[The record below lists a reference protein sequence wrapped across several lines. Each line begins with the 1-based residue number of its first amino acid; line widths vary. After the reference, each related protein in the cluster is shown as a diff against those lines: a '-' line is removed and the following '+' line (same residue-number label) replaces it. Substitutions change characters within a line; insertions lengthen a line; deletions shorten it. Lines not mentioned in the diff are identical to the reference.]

1 MASYLLFVV
10 LATYVFFTLAYT
22 AVNIP
27 LVTLLSNETDV
38 PKDRLNL
45 NVFGTIGTN
54 VGQLGV
60 MMFALSLV
68 QLLGGA
74 DEAKGYFLLAIIF
87 GIIGAALLIMCSL
100 TTKECL
106 AQTSDTK
113 TNLSPK
119 QMLQSFSNAPWL
131 IIAIT
136 FFLLIA
142 AVVLRNTQTIYFC
155 QYYLENQAYAAP
167 LMSIMNV
174 LGLPVAIVCPL
185 LAGKFSKKNL
195 IVASCFISALGCIC
209 SLFAG
214 KNFILLMFFNAAI
227 SLGSAIISGIIYV
240 MAAEAVDYGEFK
252 HGFRSQGILMSVIA
266 FAVKIAN
273 SVITMVA
280 SAVLNFNGYVGGA
293 DEQFPSAVNA
303 IRVNYLVIPLIIFIV
318 VGIIN
323 MFYTL
328 DKKYPEVRAALD
340 AKREQNINS
349 SAE

>member
-1 MASYLLFVV
+1 
-10 LATYVFFTLAYT
+10 
-22 AVNIP
+22 
-27 LVTLLSNETDV
+27 
-38 PKDRLNL
+38 
-45 NVFGTIGTN
+45 
-54 VGQLGV
+54 
-60 MMFALSLV
+60 
-68 QLLGGA
+68 
-74 DEAKGYFLLAIIF
+74 
-87 GIIGAALLIMCSL
+87 
-100 TTKECL
+100 
-106 AQTSDTK
+106 
-113 TNLSPK
+113 
-119 QMLQSFSNAPWL
+119 
-131 IIAIT
+131 
-136 FFLLIA
+136 
-142 AVVLRNTQTIYFC
+142 
-155 QYYLENQAYAAP
+155 
-167 LMSIMNV
+167 
-174 LGLPVAIVCPL
+174 
-185 LAGKFSKKNL
+185 
-195 IVASCFISALGCIC
+195 
-209 SLFAG
+209 
-214 KNFILLMFFNAAI
+214 MFFNAAI